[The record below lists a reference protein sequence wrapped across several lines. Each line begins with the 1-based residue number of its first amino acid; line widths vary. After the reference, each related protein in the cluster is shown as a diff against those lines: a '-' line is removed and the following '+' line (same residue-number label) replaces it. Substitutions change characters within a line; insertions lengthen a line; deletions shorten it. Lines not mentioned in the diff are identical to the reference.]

1 MEGLAS
7 LHLLD
12 YLLCD
17 LPGYNMRC
25 HRILVVKP
33 GECRPEEILVLN
45 VYEGLGVS
53 DQVDI
58 LTHDGV
64 VDQPSPLLEH
74 VDLVCSILGKKDI
87 SLELAPCNL
96 VHDGR
101 VDGDRS

>member
-87 SLELAPCNL
+87 IGIGSLSP
-96 VHDGR
+96 GP
-101 VDGDRS
+101 